1 MNLLGKSLT
10 VFIAIAAIMLMAFSM
25 AVYSTHRNWRDDAE
39 KLSAQLSEATNR
51 NEQLQS
57 SYNSLES
64 QLTAE
69 VEAAQQEV
77 RKLESERVQLIE
89 QNTSIQSV
97 LDQLRQQE
105 RANTAAVASTQQN
118 NEKLTAEVEALRAE
132 IRENQQARDQAV
144 ATTIRSTDDLHQ
156 AQGRLSSLNERHIQ
170 LAQQLGEATAM
181 LRENGIDP
189 TTDSQAAVPSVRGVV
204 SATIRQAGSQLIEVS
219 VGADDGLK
227 RGYTIEVFRGERY
240 LGRAEIIRTEPDR
253 AVGRVIRRFQQGQ
266 IQEGDDVATKL
277 RIG

>member
-105 RANTAAVASTQQN
+105 RANTAAVAST
-118 NEKLTAEVEALRAE
+118 
-132 IRENQQARDQAV
+132 
-144 ATTIRSTDDLHQ
+144 
-156 AQGRLSSLNERHIQ
+156 
-170 LAQQLGEATAM
+170 
-181 LRENGIDP
+181 GIDTP
-189 TTDSQAAVPSVRGVV
+189 RASKA
-204 SATIRQAGSQLIEVS
+204 SA
-219 VGADDGLK
+219 
-227 RGYTIEVFRGERY
+227 
-240 LGRAEIIRTEPDR
+240 
-253 AVGRVIRRFQQGQ
+253 RRH
-266 IQEGDDVATKL
+266 
-277 RIG
+277 R